1 MSDCCQLEVRN
12 KNVLKILWIVL
23 SINLVVFFGQFSAA
37 IVANSSS
44 LLADS
49 IDMMGD
55 VLAYGISIYAF
66 NKGEKWGARASLF
79 KGIIIGILAC
89 IVLLD
94 VAKQIFIEELMPAS
108 NIMLI
113 FSLIGLGAN
122 SICLWLLTSY
132 QNDNLNM
139 KSVWIC
145 SRNDILVNLSVIFTA
160 ILVFYFQSKWPDIV
174 VGTVLAI
181 ILFKSAVHIIR
192 LSMGVLKN

>member
-1 MSDCCQLEVRN
+1 MGDCCQLEVRN
-12 KNVLKILWIVL
+12 KKVLKTLWIVL

-79 KGIIIGILAC
+79 KGMIIAILAC

-94 VAKQIFIEELMPAS
+94 VAKQIFTVETMPAS

-160 ILVFYFQSKWPDIV
+160 ILVFYFQSKWPDII

-192 LSMGVLKN
+192 LSMGVLKK